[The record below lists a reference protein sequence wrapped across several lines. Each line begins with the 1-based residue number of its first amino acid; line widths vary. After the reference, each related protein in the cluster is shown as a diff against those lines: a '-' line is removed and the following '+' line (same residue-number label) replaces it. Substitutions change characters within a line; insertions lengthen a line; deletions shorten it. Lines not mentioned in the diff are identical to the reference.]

1 MFLDEAVLKAIIE
14 AIVDASF
21 FCYGILALFSVWVM
35 AAVFDAVD
43 AYKWRRKM
51 PIVLAAEMIKQTEE
65 MLSKDSFEY
74 GVDYE

>member
-1 MFLDEAVLKAIIE
+1 MLLDEAVLRAIIE
-14 AIVDASF
+14 AIVGTSF

-51 PIVLAAEMIKQTEE
+51 PIVLAAEMIKQTEDA
-65 MLSKDSFEY
+65 LSEVSFDY